1 MAGYQADTFDSA
13 GHVRPYLVDGEHA
26 GGQLYRPAH
35 LLAGLLPVLVAAKC
49 HAQLLGG
56 AFLCPSHADTP
67 QAQFKALHN
76 SPRYVQILR
85 NDLGET
91 LSHYARFAH
100 GVMRGGG
107 FGD

>member
-1 MAGYQADTFDSA
+1 MCLKGGSA
-13 GHVRPYLVDGEHA
+13 HDPQES
-26 GGQLYRPAH
+26 LYRLRPT
-35 LLAGLLPVLVAAKC
+35 
-49 HAQLLGG
+49 
-56 AFLCPSHADTP
+56 HADTP
-67 QAQFKALHN
+67 QAQLKALHN

-100 GVMRGGG
+100 GVMLGGG